1 MAQTS
6 KKSLALAQKTAQ
18 SDLEFR
24 KTNEAIGLRIS
35 EGKLSLLSRK
45 LFNVMVFKAQNA
57 ALGENAPIETV
68 ANQKYFWIPLADV
81 AKHASYDSN
90 DTEQLKRQLDEMQ
103 SIKIASEDEHQ
114 WTSERLI
121 ASVKFVNP
129 AGLRKRGGTV
139 WVGFAFPPEVFEL
152 VMNPTTY
159 TKLSIYYQGLL
170 RSGPSLSL
178 YETCRRY
185 ATNPSH
191 KTSIHDYGHWHSVLT
206 GNPISDE
213 PPPYKYFKRDVLKP
227 AIAEINSTTDIEV
240 ELIEHKRGRKVER
253 LQFEVYLTKQP
264 SLDFPPPPVI
274 DTELM
279 AELEA
284 LGFSASDSQDICGA
298 NTEEKIK
305 ATLSLVRARMAS
317 RGAAPLDSAAAY
329 FRWAIKHAQ
338 ASSSVQAIE
347 GAKRD
352 KPKEQAAG
360 VSVLEQFLV
369 VRARNAVEAY
379 KELASAEASAVM
391 ARFKESPSAKGIKPG
406 KGLESTMA
414 RSLFGRWYATELW
427 GEPTAQALDHFV
439 QQLTIATSNP

>member
-1 MAQTS
+1 MAKSSTKPSTS
-6 KKSLALAQKTAQ
+6 AQKSTQTA
-18 SDLEFR
+18 LEFR

-45 LFNVMVFKAQNA
+45 LFNVMVYKAQSA
-57 ALGENAPIETV
+57 VLGAHAPIDTE
-68 ANQKYFWIPLADV
+68 ANKKYFWIPLSDV
-81 AKHASYDSN
+81 AKHASFDSN
-90 DTEQLKRQLDEMQ
+90 DTELLKKQLDEMQ

-121 ASVKFVNP
+121 ASVKFVNTS
-129 AGLRKRGGTV
+129 GLRRRGGTV

-170 RSGPSLSL
+170 RSGPALSL

-191 KTSIHDYGHWHSVLT
+191 KTSIHDYGYWYSMLT

-213 PPPYKYFKRDVLKP
+213 PPPYKYFKRDILKN
-227 AIAEINSTTDIEV
+227 AIVEINKCTDIEI
-240 ELIEHKRGRKVER
+240 ELIEHKRGRRIEK
-253 LQFEVYLTKQP
+253 LQFEVHLTSQP
-264 SLDFPPPPVI
+264 GLQFPAPPVI

-279 AELEA
+279 GELEA
-284 LGFSASDSQDICGA
+284 LGFSASDSQDICGS

-305 ATLSLVRARMAS
+305 ATLALVHARMAS
-317 RGAAPLDSAAAY
+317 KGAAPLDAPAAY

-338 ASSSVQAIE
+338 TGLDEKAI
-347 GAKRD
+347 GVVS
-352 KPKEQAAG
+352 KPKAKQPEEG
-360 VSVLEQFLV
+360 GSVLEKFLI
-369 VRARNAVEAY
+369 VRARSAVEAY
-379 KELASAEASAVM
+379 KELAGNEAEAVM
-391 ARFKESPSAKGIKPG
+391 DRFRQSPSAKGIKPG

-439 QQLTIATSNP
+439 QQLTISSSAS